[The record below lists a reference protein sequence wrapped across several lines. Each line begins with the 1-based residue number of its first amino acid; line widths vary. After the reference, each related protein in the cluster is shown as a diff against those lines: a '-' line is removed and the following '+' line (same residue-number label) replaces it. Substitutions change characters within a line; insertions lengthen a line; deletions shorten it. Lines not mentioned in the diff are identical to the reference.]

1 MVSQHAKVLFTLKDE
16 GVQSSF
22 IRHISHKRLGALH
35 HAGILAQP
43 HTYTRCPQISRLL
56 PLQCLKLVLHSLKG
70 EQKLAHLGSGVR
82 HTIRYLATYFEFHL
96 LQLHHMRLQSRL
108 NTIQPPR
115 SLLHVTVN
123 LVKPILKLL
132 HLLLLCFKRSAQFF

>member
-1 MVSQHAKVLFTLKDE
+1 MHWIVVSQHAKVLLTLKDE

-82 HTIRYLATYFEFHL
+82 HTIRYLATYFNFNL
-96 LQLHHMRLQSRL
+96 LQLHYMRLQSRF

-115 SLLHVTVN
+115 SLLYIPIN
-123 LVKPILKLL
+123 LGETILKLL
-132 HLLLLCFKRSAQFF
+132 YLFLLHF